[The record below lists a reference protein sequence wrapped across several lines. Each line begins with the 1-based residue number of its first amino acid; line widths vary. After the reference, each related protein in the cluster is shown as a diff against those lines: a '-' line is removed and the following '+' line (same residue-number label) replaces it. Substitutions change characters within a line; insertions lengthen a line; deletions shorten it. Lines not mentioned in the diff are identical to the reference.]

1 MFLFI
6 TDMPTMSPATPTT
19 DGGSSAAGSVPKWVY
34 ALAIGVPVAAALAY
48 ILFGP
53 STDSDVQSKKAKKS
67 KPKADAVEAAG
78 AEPKDPVE
86 QDEKT
91 VEVEDCPEDVPT
103 DPLAKALAAK
113 NKGKVLCIRNELFRI
128 RLGILEIRIWILPML
143 FKHILRK
150 PCNQSKE
157 ESTNYPTFSTLQ
169 YRLQVQSRIHRHKV

>member
-67 KPKADAVEAAG
+67 KPKADAVEA